1 MEEAVFNPLAER
13 ELSLIEGAFEAAG
26 IDVELQP
33 GNVLQIEFDDGSQMI
48 INRHSAARE
57 IWVAARLG
65 GFHFRPDAGR
75 WLGTRDGAELWE
87 ALSRLASAQAGRT
100 IRLIRPDSA

>member
-1 MEEAVFNPLAER
+1 MDEAVFNPLAEQ
-13 ELSLIEGAFEAAG
+13 ELVLIERAFDDAG
-26 IDVELQP
+26 MDVEVQP

-65 GFHFRPDAGR
+65 GFHFRYDGR
-75 WLGTRDGAELWE
+75 QWVGTRDGAELWTC
-87 ALSRLASAQAGRT
+87 LNRLASAQAGEPVSLVRG
-100 IRLIRPDSA
+100 DAA